1 MVFKNPV
8 FLYLI
13 PLSLIP
19 ILLHLLFIKFLKAF
33 PFPYLGFLER
43 KEDIRKRRRRIK
55 EILLLLSRILFLLS
69 FLLFLSSPFLK
80 KEIFPDILVKDVS
93 ESTLLYR
100 DLIEEKFNKVSK
112 IIDRIFYENFLET
125 SNKKGNVFVIT
136 DGDKNFFKKIK
147 ESEENFF
154 IFIPYEKRDDIGIY
168 DLKITDKEIVV
179 KIYSTKEV
187 SDASLKIIFDE
198 NSFSFSFKIYEG
210 LNEYFFPLKVKD
222 FEFLKLQVLPL
233 DFLPENNFYFLSK
246 PKFKKLY
253 KIFGNPSKY
262 LENLLSLL
270 GYKKIDE
277 ISDSVLFIFYGIP
290 HEKET
295 LQVLLNFINYE
306 KPCLLFIDSE
316 DFFKTSLKKDL
327 NLKID
332 DEIVYFSKVFDIK
345 EGKAILNYK
354 GINYVSI
361 LKNTILF
368 GFLPEPSYTEIVYSP
383 SFLKIFKIG
392 IEKLKFNLPYS
403 LNFKKDT
410 FIYFPG
416 EYRVY
421 DSGKNLVLKGYD
433 KISFKNLNYGSYFVK
448 NNKKFYLNLNFSK
461 DEFLIEK
468 IEEREIKD
476 LLKNSK
482 IYSLNEI
489 EKFLPVSLKNFFL
502 SLSFL
507 FLLMEIFF
515 IILL

>member
-1 MVFKNPV
+1 MVFKNPI

-19 ILLHLLFIKFLKAF
+19 LLLHLFFIKFLKTL

-43 KEDIRKRRRRIK
+43 KEDIRRKRRKIK
-55 EILLLLSRILFLLS
+55 EILILLSRILFLF
-69 FLLFLSSPFLK
+69 FLLLFFSSPFLK
-80 KEIFPDILVKDVS
+80 RKIFPDILVKDIS
-93 ESTLLYR
+93 ESTLLYK
-100 DLIEEKFNKVSK
+100 DLIEEKFNKFSK
-112 IIDRIFYENFLET
+112 ITDKVFYENFLET
-125 SNKKGNVFVIT
+125 SNKKGNIFVIT

-168 DLKITDKEIVV
+168 EVKIEDEKIFV

-187 SDASLKIIFDE
+187 NDASLKVIFDE
-198 NSFSFSFKIYEG
+198 NSFSFPLKIHEG
-210 LNEYFFPLKVKD
+210 LNEYFFPLKIKD

-233 DFLPENNFYFLSK
+233 DFLQENNFYFFSK

-262 LENLLSLL
+262 LENLLSTL

-290 HEKET
+290 NERESI
-295 LQVLLNFINYE
+295 QVLLNFINYE
-306 KPCLLFIDSE
+306 KPCILFINRE
-316 DFFKTSLKKDL
+316 GFFKTFLKRDL

-345 EGKAILNYK
+345 EGKGILNYK
-354 GINYVSI
+354 GVNYVS
-361 LKNTILF
+361 LFKNAVLF

-410 FIYFPG
+410 FIYIDG
-416 EYRVY
+416 EYRIY
-421 DSGKNLVLKGYD
+421 DSGKNLISKGFD
-433 KISFKNLNYGSYFVK
+433 KISFKNLNYGSYFLK

-461 DEFLIEK
+461 EEFLIEK
-468 IEEREIKD
+468 IEEKEIKD

-489 EKFLPVSLKNFFL
+489 EKFLPISLRNFFL
-502 SLSFL
+502 FLSLL
-507 FLLMEIFF
+507 FILMEILF